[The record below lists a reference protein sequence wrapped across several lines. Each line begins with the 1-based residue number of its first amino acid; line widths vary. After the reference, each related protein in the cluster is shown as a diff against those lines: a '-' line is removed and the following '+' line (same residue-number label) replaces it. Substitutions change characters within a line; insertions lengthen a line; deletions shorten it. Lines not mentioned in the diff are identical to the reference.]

1 MGLGAVLGLVGVS
14 STIDMPVLAVAG
26 ISSHSSPEISILFKK
41 NGQSSESIIIDSF
54 ASAVEMGTGDDL
66 MTAAIT
72 SLAGRQRRF
81 RPEGVDVDPVVGF
94 ENNLTGLSLDVV
106 IYQ

>member
-1 MGLGAVLGLVGVS
+1 
-14 STIDMPVLAVAG
+14 MPAFAVAG

-41 NGQSSESIIIDSF
+41 NGHSSESIVTDSF

-94 ENNLTGLSLDVV
+94 ENNLTGLFISLLL
-106 IYQ
+106 